1 MLTKPDFIRLFSN
14 DALTNFR
21 KFSEERDIEIEI
33 NAFVTCLDR
42 LLGLLTFSI
51 RSILQPKKSHADLKN
66 KSLKL
71 RLSSLIVAREGIEPP
86 SASGGY
92 EP

>member
-1 MLTKPDFIRLFSN
+1 MEIN
-14 DALTNFR
+14 DA
-21 KFSEERDIEIEI
+21 
-33 NAFVTCLDR
+33 VTYLDW
-42 LLGLLTFSI
+42 LLSFLSFSI

-92 EP
+92 EPKEQLKGKCMTNPFSSFS